1 MNRRNS
7 HAIVALIV
15 MYWFPTDLTTIQQLV
30 LTLVTVVTGLVA
42 IYACNVWVLSLLS
55 IRGGKKLANPPP
67 VKSWPAVSVHLPF
80 YNEEAVA
87 GRLLNACVNL
97 DYPREKLEIIVVDD
111 STDATTEV
119 AREYESR
126 HPDLVKVIHRD
137 ERRGFKGGA
146 LQVAMQQS
154 TAKYIC
160 LFDAD
165 YLPPPSFL
173 KETIPY
179 FNLDEK
185 AAFVQARWTYLD
197 GQFSWFAKAISLA
210 IDIYAF
216 VDQRARSVGN
226 LLAHFSGT
234 CGVFR
239 RHAIEDVGG
248 WSSETVT
255 EDLDL
260 SVRLH
265 LKGWRYIYVP
275 TVACPGE
282 IPKSLDSLRHQ
293 QFRWARGFSECLRR
307 YGVAILRSKKL
318 GFFQKLEAIMHLVTY
333 FMSPLAI
340 IGIVVGLL
348 YYSIFPPSF
357 WLEGYWRYQVAWVTL
372 VLSLVVYTAPVFAS
386 AVTLSEV
393 SQSGMSKIRR
403 LMHLG
408 YLGAVLYALLLSNT
422 KAAFE
427 GLHSSA
433 FHFHRTPKSGSLP
446 RTQAG

>member
-1 MNRRNS
+1 
-7 HAIVALIV
+7 

-30 LTLVTVVTGLVA
+30 LTLATVVTGLVA

-55 IRGGKKLANPPP
+55 IRGGKKLADPPA
-67 VKSWPAVSVHLPF
+67 VSSWPRVSVHLPF
-80 YNEEAVA
+80 YNEETVA
-87 GRLLNACVNL
+87 GRLLDACVKL
-97 DYPREKLEIIVVDD
+97 DYPREKFEIIVVDD
-111 STDATTEV
+111 STDSTTKV
-119 AREYESR
+119 AREYESKY
-126 HPDLVKVIHRD
+126 PDLVKVIHRND
-137 ERRGFKGGA
+137 RSGFKGGA
-146 LQVAMQQS
+146 LQVAMQES
-154 TAKYIC
+154 SGELIC

-165 YLPPPSFL
+165 YVPPHNFL

-179 FNLDEK
+179 LYLDEK

-216 VDQRARSVGN
+216 VDQKARSVGN

-239 RHAIEDVGG
+239 RQAIEDVGG
-248 WSSETVT
+248 WSSETIT

-275 TVACPGE
+275 TIACPGE
-282 IPKSLDSLRHQ
+282 IPKSLDGLRHQ

-307 YGVAILRSKKL
+307 YGFAILRSRKL

-333 FMSPLAI
+333 FMSPLVI

-357 WLEGYWRYQVAWVTL
+357 WLVGYWRYEVAWVTL
-372 VLSLVVYTAPVFAS
+372 FLSLVVYTAPIIAS

-393 SQSGMSKIRR
+393 SQSGISKLRR
-403 LMHLG
+403 LLHLG
-408 YLGAVLYALLLSNT
+408 YLGAVLYALLFSNT

-433 FHFHRTPKSGSLP
+433 SHFHRTPKSGSLP
-446 RTQAG
+446 QNAN